1 MDVPSMI
8 VHALHERV
16 IKEWAP
22 FMHCPM
28 SHHGMPSVFFFNL
41 GHSFILYEYYYN
53 ITECYRSI
61 QRRVRYAAGFCPFRA
76 RNSPRDI
83 YSVF

>member
-8 VHALHERV
+8 VHVLHERV

-28 SHHGMPSVFFFNL
+28 SHHGMTSVYFQ
-41 GHSFILYEYYYN
+41 ILVIHLYFYEYYYN
-53 ITECYRSI
+53 IIECYRSI
-61 QRRVRYAAGFCPFRA
+61 
-76 RNSPRDI
+76 
-83 YSVF
+83 